1 MFYLWKYQISCL
13 FLLWEKNLDF
23 MFTCTVVVQ
32 SSLLW
37 QHCALII
44 YKTEKTDSREQH
56 WIIPIKSPQTPQPPR
71 SRSLWYEITELVFVW
86 KYHLK
91 NTKTWNTRYFEC
103 ISLFSFSNKWNLF
116 CFFKMKSCFNH
127 CTLYQVFWV
136 ISLF

>member
-1 MFYLWKYQISCL
+1 MFYRFMQLIFL
-13 FLLWEKNLDF
+13 FLLWEKNLDS

-56 WIIPIKSPQTPQPPR
+56 WIIPIKSPQTPNPKGADLCDMKLLNWCLFEK
-71 SRSLWYEITELVFVW
+71 SFKE
-86 KYHLK
+86 H
-91 NTKTWNTRYFEC
+91 KTWNTRYYEC

-116 CFFKMKSCFNH
+116 CFFKLKSCFNH